1 MMTTTA
7 GKHFVLLALVLLMNA
22 CATTGTQRSVSMGEQ
37 LIKARVVDSFSGL
50 TPVALPMGETT
61 LTTLGSEK
69 PDAGEQVALRGA
81 NGASSFVKLYKLPE
95 WQGAYSL
102 NVASFMFGGAGDP
115 AIFYPRYVLLKRDFS
130 QTRASAAKDFIYR
143 TSGASGMISSTV
155 FINEENRDETFL
167 AITVESPSA
176 VTEELSLAQSVSTVP
191 LVVPFKGGSIA
202 WLIPMGG
209 NEAPKRMRAAVG
221 GEVRIKTELYQPKR
235 IVSTPA
241 RTNER

>member
-1 MMTTTA
+1 MMNRNS
-7 GKHFVLLALVLLMNA
+7 GKHVVLSALLLLIGG
-22 CATTGTQRSVSMGEQ
+22 CATTGTQRSESMSG
-37 LIKARVVDSFSGL
+37 LLTKARIVDSFSAL
-50 TPVALPMGETT
+50 TANALPMSETT

-69 PDAGEQVALRGA
+69 PEAGEQVALRGA
-81 NGASSFVKLYKLPE
+81 NGATSFVKLYKLPE
-95 WQGAYSL
+95 WQGAYSI
-102 NVASFMFGGAGDP
+102 NVASFMFGGTGDP

-130 QTRASAAKDFIYR
+130 QTRTSIAKDFIYR
-143 TSGASGMISSTV
+143 TSGTSGMISSTV

-167 AITVESPSA
+167 AITSESPTA
-176 VTEELSLAQSVSTVP
+176 VTEELSLAQSVSAVP

-209 NEAPKRMRAAVG
+209 NEPPKRMRAAVG
-221 GEVRIKTELYQPKR
+221 GEVRVKTELYQPKR